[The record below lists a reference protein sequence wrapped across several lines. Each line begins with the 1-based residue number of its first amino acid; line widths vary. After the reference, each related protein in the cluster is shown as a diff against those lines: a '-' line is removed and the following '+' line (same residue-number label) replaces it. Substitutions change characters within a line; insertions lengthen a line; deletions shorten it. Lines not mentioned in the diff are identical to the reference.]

1 MQSNQVYKSAIY
13 FRRKYDVSSE
23 FLRTRGET
31 GQVGTIRTSTNG
43 RRKYNVRDVEKLFD
57 DTSPSSA
64 GKLII
69 IYARVSSAK
78 QKEDLERQR
87 DDLVKSYP
95 EHTQVFTDI
104 GSGVNFKRKGLGK
117 LLELVCE
124 GLVQKV
130 IVSYKDR
137 LARVGYD
144 CLEQVFQHHGTEI
157 VVHNQ
162 NLQDEDGHTDDL
174 IAIVT
179 SFVASHHG
187 RRASEHRKRRNG
199 EENKIGIDKKSK
211 A

>member
-31 GQVGTIRTSTNG
+31 GQVGTIRTSSNG

-57 DTSPSSA
+57 DTNPSSN

-78 QKEDLERQR
+78 QKEDLVRQR
-87 DDLVKSYP
+87 DDLVRLHP
-95 EHTQVFTDI
+95 EHTHILTDI

-137 LARVGYD
+137 LARVGFD
-144 CLEQVFQHHGTEI
+144 CLEQVFTHHGTEI
-157 VVHNQ
+157 LVHNQ
-162 NLQDEDGHTDDL
+162 NLQDDDGHTDDL
-174 IAIVT
+174 ISIVT

-187 RRASEHRKRRNG
+187 KRASANRKRRR
-199 EENKIGIDKKSK
+199 EEEGSFGS